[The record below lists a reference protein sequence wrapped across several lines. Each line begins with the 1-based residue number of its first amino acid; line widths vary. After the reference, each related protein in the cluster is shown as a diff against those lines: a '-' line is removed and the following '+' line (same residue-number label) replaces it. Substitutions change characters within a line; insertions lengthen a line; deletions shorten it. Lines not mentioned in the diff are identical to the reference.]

1 MVFDAAGLSRGQ
13 HFVQNEE
20 ETPNMEENGIANLLI
35 YFTIQFTKLM
45 TRNIFFTAEEG
56 KRDRSI
62 ID

>member
-1 MVFDAAGLSRGQ
+1 MVFDAAGSSRGQ

-45 TRNIFFTAEEG
+45 TRNIFFHCRRRKKG
-56 KRDRSI
+56 QI
-62 ID
+62 HN